1 MPSLHTPSPCTL
13 AHTGLSLNSKPLC
26 SPSRLGWDPP
36 VKGAPGLG
44 PPLPGG
50 LPQPPAMGPPNPC
63 LPSPRAY
70 WVSPGRMFAVILA
83 NQVQA
88 TDQELAKRVVHS
100 RLALNSP
107 RTPYSSSPPRVF
119 PVGILDPTPVSILFS
134 PVQPQLS
141 LPRTNCT
148 ILPSAAVPKRQ
159 DHPSLASS
167 SCARGTSY
175 TLRTGPLEP
184 CPSLPQSFPPQTL
197 MYVYTHFFHALQT
210 TLRIYTFLHLPRWH
224 T

>member
-36 VKGAPGLG
+36 VKGASGL
-44 PPLPGG
+44 PPLHC
-50 LPQPPAMGPPNPC
+50 PAGSLSPTDGSANPC
-63 LPSPRAY
+63 LPSPRAN
-70 WVSPGRMFAVILA
+70 WVSPGRMFAVILT

-107 RTPYSSSPPRVF
+107 SNPIFFLPAEGISRQDLRPNTRFHPLF
-119 PVGILDPTPVSILFS
+119 PCPTPTFAPKDELYRI
-134 PVQPQLS
+134 
-141 LPRTNCT
+141 
-148 ILPSAAVPKRQ
+148 PSAAVPKRQ
-159 DHPSLASS
+159 DHPSPASS
-167 SCARGTSY
+167 PCARGTSY

-184 CPSLPQSFPPQTL
+184 RPSLPQSSPQTL
-197 MYVYTHFFHALQT
+197 MYVYTHYFHALQT